1 MFIRIKTKKS
11 IKDPNLFRK
20 SVQLVESH
28 REMGKVKQKIVK
40 HVGVAHSQEQ
50 LDELCVLATSIQIQL
65 ENENDTSLFGAE
77 DLTKGILI
85 PKQATDT
92 YSNEDYQVD
101 MRTLNEESR
110 VITGI
115 HDIYGNLFDELNLAS
130 VLSSKRAIE
139 TFRNIVLTRIAK
151 PDSKSA
157 SVDMLA
163 ENFGVKIDLSKV
175 YRMMDALDDT
185 AIEKLNYLAY
195 SHTKKLFNDKI
206 DVIYFDATTVYFES
220 FTEDE
225 GEDAIRKNGYSKDL
239 KFNQPQVVLALMVT
253 KEGLPIGYEA
263 FSGDTFDGH
272 TLIPS
277 LKILRDKY
285 NIDRVVYV
293 ADSGMFNNKNLEE
306 LETLE
311 EHEFN
316 YIVGARIK
324 NLSKDV
330 KEEIIKLDDY
340 VSLNAD
346 IKVKNIILDNGRKLV
361 VTHSLKREKKD
372 KADRLKGIKKL
383 REKLQKEK
391 GVKAHLSNQGYKKYL
406 QLEDAN
412 TTKNKDTK
420 SSQSSQCDLTITIDE
435 KKIQEDAVWDGL
447 KGLIV
452 NATSTL
458 SNDEIL
464 TQYNNLWQ
472 VEESFRITKHDL
484 KIRPVYH
491 WKPSR
496 VKAHIA
502 ISFSAFML
510 TRYLE
515 HRIRKQY
522 KKLSPARIKN
532 LLLEVQ
538 TSFLVSKEK
547 RIKYALPSNMKI
559 DAQRIYN
566 LMGVSRKQI
575 PYIIEKF

>member
-1 MFIRIKTKKS
+1 
-11 IKDPNLFRK
+11 
-20 SVQLVESH
+20 
-28 REMGKVKQKIVK
+28 
-40 HVGVAHSQEQ
+40 
-50 LDELCVLATSIQIQL
+50 
-65 ENENDTSLFGAE
+65 
-77 DLTKGILI
+77 
-85 PKQATDT
+85 
-92 YSNEDYQVD
+92 
-101 MRTLNEESR
+101 
-110 VITGI
+110 
-115 HDIYGNLFDELNLAS
+115 
-130 VLSSKRAIE
+130 
-139 TFRNIVLTRIAK
+139 
-151 PDSKSA
+151 
-157 SVDMLA
+157 
-163 ENFGVKIDLSKV
+163 
-175 YRMMDALDDT
+175 
-185 AIEKLNYLAY
+185 
-195 SHTKKLFNDKI
+195 
-206 DVIYFDATTVYFES
+206 
-220 FTEDE
+220 
-225 GEDAIRKNGYSKDL
+225 
-239 KFNQPQVVLALMVT
+239 MVT
-253 KEGLPIGYEA
+253 KEGLARYEA